1 MYSRIRRSRRNGC
14 SRNRRSLVGGTYTA
28 GWGFTG
34 PLVPGAP
41 LDAMARTPI
50 TECGNP
56 VLGKLNTGPPGLP
69 GMSGGKRSRR
79 SSRKN
84 NGGPLSLMNTVIA
97 PLNPPGPMVGGRYG
111 FGAEVVGDAGI
122 ALGLRPHI
130 PCGEAYPGS
139 PTTPTQAPLPPSQS
153 GGSGGPGGVASMFYN
168 APTAGYTMVP
178 SDRLGG
184 SSGVLGDGKLPFL
197 ASVPY
202 EARTLNQACV
212 KTGGKRTARKNRKSN
227 RKANRKSNRKANRK
241 SRRANRSNRN

>member
-1 MYSRIRRSRRNGC
+1 
-14 SRNRRSLVGGTYTA
+14 
-28 GWGFTG
+28 
-34 PLVPGAP
+34 
-41 LDAMARTPI
+41 
-50 TECGNP
+50 
-56 VLGKLNTGPPGLP
+56 
-69 GMSGGKRSRR
+69 
-79 SSRKN
+79 
-84 NGGPLSLMNTVIA
+84 
-97 PLNPPGPMVGGRYG
+97 
-111 FGAEVVGDAGI
+111 
-122 ALGLRPHI
+122 
-130 PCGEAYPGS
+130 
-139 PTTPTQAPLPPSQS
+139 
-153 GGSGGPGGVASMFYN
+153 MFYN